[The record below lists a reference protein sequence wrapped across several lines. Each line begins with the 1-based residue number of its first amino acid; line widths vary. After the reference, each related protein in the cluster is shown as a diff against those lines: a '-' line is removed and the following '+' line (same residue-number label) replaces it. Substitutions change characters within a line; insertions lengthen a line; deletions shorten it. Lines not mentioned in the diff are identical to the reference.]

1 MKPILYDSSETKFI
15 NEGLGRLSDAIS
27 CTVTEERNGAYE
39 LEMEYPVD
47 GIHFFDISPSRIIS
61 AVPADGKARQPFDIY
76 KISKPINGRVTINA
90 RHISYRLSNIIT
102 KPGSASS
109 CAAALELLRDNAIGS
124 CPFDFWTDKDTI
136 EKYSCD
142 VPASIRSRLGGSD
155 NSVLETYGGE
165 YEWDGFT
172 VKLHNHRGSDNG
184 VRIAYGKNLTDVK
197 QEESI
202 ESTVTGIYPYWYKAA
217 TDTEAEQLIVLDA
230 PVYSSNADKYP
241 YKMLMALDCT
251 QQWQD
256 APSTSQLREYAESYI
271 KNNNVGVPSVNIDV
285 SFVALWQT
293 EEYKD
298 IAPLERLNL
307 CDTATVE
314 FSKLGVSAT
323 AKVIKTEYNVLLDRY
338 DSITLGDAKSTLADT
353 ISSTTGKIDKA
364 AEESRTFFER
374 AIEHATALISGGLGG
389 HVVFN
394 LNADGKPNEILIM
407 DTEDKNTAV
416 NVIRE
421 NVAGI
426 GFSTTGYNGPFRTA
440 WTIDGH
446 FNADFIDTGTL
457 NANLIRTGL
466 LTDQKGYNYWDLE
479 ASEFRLKSYMTTD
492 DTNKAISDAKTEA
505 NQYTDNSWESNY
517 TVTSVFN
524 KLTDNGKYKGIF
536 MQDGQLY
543 VNADYILTG
552 ILTDGKGYNHW
563 NLADGDFSVKGKS
576 SSDAI
581 VMQDGALSIDASQ
594 MTVKGLTVGDNVT
607 MGSNAVISWTSVTG
621 RPDSLSDFT
630 NDTGYVTRIDAKS
643 IATSAI
649 SAASISAGQINS
661 GTMSA
666 SRISGGTLSGVTIG
680 GVTINGAIIKT
691 DKLLIIGYN
700 NDTNTSAI
708 RLCHDI
714 DHNSNTNK
722 YADILA
728 GGDGVVVA
736 INNGTFRVANG
747 TNSEYRDIIARNV
760 YLLGSTNR
768 KAINSTTDAAQG
780 VKDLLVVNKT
790 TGGKYLAV
798 NVNNGTGYGVDLYSS
813 DQRLKTGIKDTD
825 VNNALD
831 CIDRIEHRQFNWK
844 DSEIHVDNGYVADE
858 LQKIIPEA
866 VFEIPQGED
875 SKYKSIKNI
884 SVSGLIPYITKAIQE
899 LSTKVDSLENRIAE
913 LEGGKNGANNN

>member
-39 LEMEYPVD
+39 MEMEYPVD
-47 GIHFFDISPSRIIS
+47 GIHFSDISLSRIIS

-155 NSVLETYGGE
+155 DSVLETYGGE

-314 FSKLGVSAT
+314 FPKLGVSAT

-374 AIEHATALISGGLGG
+374 AIEHATALIAGGLGG

-466 LTDQKGYNYWDLE
+466 LTDQKGYNYW
-479 ASEFRLKSYMTTD
+479 
-492 DTNKAISDAKTEA
+492 
-505 NQYTDNSWESNY
+505 
-517 TVTSVFN
+517 
-524 KLTDNGKYKGIF
+524 
-536 MQDGQLY
+536 
-543 VNADYILTG
+543 
-552 ILTDGKGYNHW
+552 

-581 VMQDGALSIDASQ
+581 VMQDGTLSIDASQ

-630 NDTGYVTRIDAKS
+630 NDTGYVTKIDAKS
-643 IATSAI
+643 IATSEI

-714 DHNSNTNK
+714 NNNSNTNK

-760 YLLGSTNR
+760 YLGSTNR
-768 KAINSTTDAAQG
+768 KAINSTTDSAQG

>member
-47 GIHFFDISPSRIIS
+47 GIHFSDISLSRIIS

-155 NSVLETYGGE
+155 DSVLETYGGE

-241 YKMLMALDCT
+241 YKMMMALDCT

-314 FSKLGVSAT
+314 FPKLGVSAT

-374 AIEHATALISGGLGG
+374 AIEHATALIAGGLGG

-457 NANLIRTGL
+457 NANLIR
-466 LTDQKGYNYWDLE
+466 
-479 ASEFRLKSYMTTD
+479 
-492 DTNKAISDAKTEA
+492 
-505 NQYTDNSWESNY
+505 
-517 TVTSVFN
+517 
-524 KLTDNGKYKGIF
+524 
-536 MQDGQLY
+536 
-543 VNADYILTG
+543 TG

-630 NDTGYVTRIDAKS
+630 NDTGYVTKIDAKS

-666 SRISGGTLSGVTIG
+666 RRISGGTLSGVTIG

-714 DHNSNTNK
+714 DNNSSTNK

-768 KAINSTTDAAQG
+768 KAINSTTDSAQG

-844 DSEIHVDNGYVADE
+844 DSKIHVDNGYVADE

>member
-39 LEMEYPVD
+39 MEMEYPVD
-47 GIHFFDISPSRIIS
+47 GIHFSDISLSRIIS

-109 CAAALELLRDNAIGS
+109 CAAALELLRDNAISS

-155 NSVLETYGGE
+155 DSVLETYGGE

-314 FSKLGVSAT
+314 FPKLGVSAT

-374 AIEHATALISGGLGG
+374 AIEHATALIAGGLGG

-466 LTDQKGYNYWDLE
+466 LTDQKGYNYW
-479 ASEFRLKSYMTTD
+479 
-492 DTNKAISDAKTEA
+492 
-505 NQYTDNSWESNY
+505 
-517 TVTSVFN
+517 
-524 KLTDNGKYKGIF
+524 
-536 MQDGQLY
+536 
-543 VNADYILTG
+543 
-552 ILTDGKGYNHW
+552 

-581 VMQDGALSIDASQ
+581 VMQDGTLSIDASQ

-630 NDTGYVTRIDAKS
+630 NDTGYVTKIDAKS

-714 DHNSNTNK
+714 NNNSNTNK

-760 YLLGSTNR
+760 YLGSTNR
-768 KAINSTTDAAQG
+768 KAINSTTDSAQG